1 MKITIRL
8 IISII
13 IAVAIVAGVSSYFSV
28 RSEKERLGGGLE
40 HRAWLVAEGLQESV
54 GMLLAKGSSKKLD
67 KLVERIS
74 ASEHIF
80 GVVVYDPVG
89 NVISVSKEL
98 SKKLPD
104 KLDIIFKNFEEGSGK
119 GFYEKI
125 STIQMYLFA
134 LPVFTDDGTRTGTV
148 VIFNDASYIDKYLN
162 DIWFRNFLRVLANAL
177 LISVITLFVIRWS
190 IMSPIAKMG
199 EWMKSVRK
207 GNPDEILKMPKEDLF
222 APISKELSGL
232 AKSLA
237 VARSAAE
244 EEAKLRQN
252 AESIWTKDRLKE
264 HVKTKLGDKRLIVI
278 SNREPYMHVRH
289 GKQIEVLSPASG
301 LITAIDPLLKACDGL
316 WIAHGAGNAD
326 KATVD
331 SRDIIRVPPDNP
343 QYDLKRVWL
352 TAEEEEGYYYGFS
365 NEGLWPLC
373 HIAHTRPVFRVDD
386 WARYQEVNLKFA
398 RTLDDLIDGESFI
411 FIQDYHFSILPRLIK
426 ARLPNAKIALFW
438 HIPWPNPEAFGI
450 CPWKREIIH
459 GMLGADIIGFH
470 TQFHCNNFLET
481 VDRTLE
487 CQTDWEHF
495 STTRLEHKTFVKPF
509 PISVD
514 FTSEPFV
521 KEIPTKEELFKNLGV
536 KASIMGVGVDRVDYT
551 KGIPE
556 RFRSIERFLD
566 KNPEYIGMF
575 TFVQIGAP
583 SREHIKRYHDL
594 LSEVETEAERIN
606 WKFNAKDW
614 KPIVF
619 IKRHLSHAEIEPYY
633 KRADVCIVNPLHDGM
648 NLVAK
653 EFVASRDDEH
663 GTLILSTFTG
673 ASREL
678 RDALLINPYDIE
690 QTADMIKSAIEMDP
704 EDQKLRMI
712 RMRGVIREN
721 NIYKWAANVIT
732 DLTEIRPEQKI
743 S

>member
-1 MKITIRL
+1 MKITLRL

-13 IAVAIVAGVSSYFSV
+13 VVVAMVAGIFTYFNIQSERNRLSSD
-28 RSEKERLGGGLE
+28 LQ
-40 HRAWLVAEGLQESV
+40 HRAWLVAEGLRESV
-54 GMLLAKGSSKKLD
+54 GPLIPQGQSKRLDSIIEKISS
-67 KLVERIS
+67 
-74 ASEHIF
+74 SEKIV
-80 GVVVYDPVG
+80 GVAVYDLAGEKLAVSNKLSEELPKKVD
-89 NVISVSKEL
+89 VI
-98 SKKLPD
+98 
-104 KLDIIFKNFEEGSGK
+104 FEKFEGESGK
-119 GFYEKI
+119 GIYENIGK
-125 STIQMYLFA
+125 TKMYLYAMPMFG
-134 LPVFTDDGTRTGTV
+134 DDGERTGTV
-148 VIFNDASYIDKYLN
+148 LVFNEASYIDRYLSE
-162 DIWFRNFLRVLANAL
+162 IWHRTFLRLLASAM
-177 LISVITLFVIRWS
+177 LISIVTLFLIKWS
-190 IMSPIAKMG
+190 VVGPIARMSK
-199 EWMKSVRK
+199 WMDNVRK
-207 GNPDEILKMPKEDLF
+207 GNTDEIMKMPKEDLF
-222 APISKELSGL
+222 APITKELSGL

-237 VARSAAE
+237 IARSAAE

-252 AESIWTKDRLKE
+252 SESVWTRDKLKE
-264 HVKTKLGDKRLIVI
+264 HVKTKLGGRRLIVI

-301 LITAIDPLLKACDGL
+301 LITAIDPLLRSCDGL
-316 WIAHGAGNAD
+316 WVAHGAGNAD
-326 KATVD
+326 KETVD
-331 SRDIIRVPPDNP
+331 SRGIIRVPPDNP

-352 TAEEEEGYYYGFS
+352 TTEEEEGYYYGFS

-398 RTLDDLIDGESFI
+398 RTLDGMINGESFI

-426 ARLPNAKIALFW
+426 EKHPNAKIALFW

-495 STTRLEHKTFVKPF
+495 TTTRLGHKTIVKPF

-514 FTSEPFV
+514 FLPEPDV
-521 KEIPTKEELFKNLGV
+521 KELPTKEELFKNLGV

-556 RFRSIERFLD
+556 RFRSVERFID
-566 KNPEYIGMF
+566 KNPEYRGIF

-594 LSEVETEAERIN
+594 LNEVELEAERIN
-606 WKFNAKDW
+606 WKFQSKDW

-619 IKRHLSHAEIEPYY
+619 IKKHLSHAEIEPYY
-633 KRADVCIVNPLHDGM
+633 KRADVCLVNPLHDGM

-653 EFVASRDDEH
+653 EFVASRTDEH
-663 GTLILSTFTG
+663 GVLVLSTFTG

-712 RMRGVIREN
+712 RMRSVVREN

-732 DLTEIRPEQKI
+732 DLSDLRPEQK
-743 S
+743 SS